1 MPVKKILVF
10 SAAILVF
17 LAACGKEGKKAGEER
32 KEDVKTTE
40 LPAELPKGHPQ
51 IEEMQKGITPAGE
64 LPAGYP
70 AAGQAQKQAGESHPK
85 SKTELPVKVSDKIKA
100 RWKDVELE
108 VTDASSS
115 KSTSGKKAV
124 VKVKVGGGIKIGD
137 TGYSF
142 KVEAFIPDY
151 VIYQDSIGSKSE
163 KPNNPA
169 ALVELFEGDK
179 SVARGWVFKN
189 FPAFNSYKH
198 GRFTVALLTPATVKK

>member
-51 IEEMQKGITPAGE
+51 IEEMQKGITPAVE
-64 LPAGYP
+64 LPS
-70 AAGQAQKQAGESHPK
+70 GQVQKQAGESHPK

-115 KSTSGKKAV
+115 KGTSGKKEV
-124 VKVKVGGGIKIGD
+124 VKVRVGGGIKIGD

-198 GRFTVALLTPATVKK
+198 GRFTVALLTPPTVKK

>member
-51 IEEMQKGITPAGE
+51 IEEMQKGITPAVE
-64 LPAGYP
+64 LPS
-70 AAGQAQKQAGESHPK
+70 GQVQKQAGESHPK

-151 VIYQDSIGSKSE
+151 VIYQDSIGSKTGE
-163 KPNNPA
+163 PNNPA

-198 GRFTVALLTPATVKK
+198 GRFTVALLTPPTVKK

>member
-51 IEEMQKGITPAGE
+51 IEEMQKGITPAVE
-64 LPAGYP
+64 LPS
-70 AAGQAQKQAGESHPK
+70 GQVQKQAGESHPK
-85 SKTELPVKVSDKIKA
+85 SKAELSVKVSDKIKA

-115 KSTSGKKAV
+115 KGTSGKKEV
-124 VKVKVGGGIKIGD
+124 VKVRVGGGIKIGD

-198 GRFTVALLTPATVKK
+198 GRFTVALLTPSTVKK

>member
-17 LAACGKEGKKAGEER
+17 LAACGKEGKKAGEEK
-32 KEDVKTTE
+32 KEEVKTTE

-51 IEEMQKGITPAGE
+51 IDEMQKGITPAGE
-64 LPAGYP
+64 LPAG
-70 AAGQAQKQAGESHPK
+70 QAQRQAGESHPK

-100 RWKDVELE
+100 RWKNVELE

-115 KSTSGKKAV
+115 KKEA

-151 VIYQDSIGSKSE
+151 VIYQDSIGSKTE

-198 GRFTVALLTPATVKK
+198 GRFTVALLTPPTVKK

>member
-85 SKTELPVKVSDKIKA
+85 SKAELSVKVSDKIKA

-108 VTDASSS
+108 VMDASSS
-115 KSTSGKKAV
+115 KKEA
-124 VKVKVGGGIKIGD
+124 VKVRVGGGIKIGD

-151 VIYQDSIGSKSE
+151 VMYQDSIGSKTE
-163 KPNNPA
+163 EPNNPA

-198 GRFTVALLTPATVKK
+198 GRFTVALLTPSTVKK

>member
-17 LAACGKEGKKAGEER
+17 LAACGKDGKKAGEEK
-32 KEDVKTTE
+32 KEEVKTTE
-40 LPAELPKGHPQ
+40 LPAELPKGHPP
-51 IEEMQKGITPAGE
+51 IEEMQKGITPAVE
-64 LPAGYP
+64 LPS
-70 AAGQAQKQAGESHPK
+70 GQVQKQAGESHPK
-85 SKTELPVKVSDKIKA
+85 SKAELSVKVSDKIKA

-115 KSTSGKKAV
+115 KKEA
-124 VKVKVGGGIKIGD
+124 VKVRVGGGIKIGD

-151 VIYQDSIGSKSE
+151 VMYQDSIGSKTE
-163 KPNNPA
+163 EPNNPA

-198 GRFTVALLTPATVKK
+198 GRFTVALLTPPTVKK